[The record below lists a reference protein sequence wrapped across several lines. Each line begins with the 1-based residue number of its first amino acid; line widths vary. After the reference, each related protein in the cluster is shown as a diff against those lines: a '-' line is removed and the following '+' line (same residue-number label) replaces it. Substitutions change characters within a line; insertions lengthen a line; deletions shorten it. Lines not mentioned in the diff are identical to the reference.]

1 LLLSLVG
8 GGGVSGFRVL
18 RRVLVANRGEI
29 AVRVIRTC
37 GRLGI
42 ETVLAV
48 SDADAGSLPARL
60 ADQVIRIGPAPAAA
74 SYLNVDAVT
83 GAAVAAGVDAVHPGY
98 GFLSENARLAR
109 ACAAAGI
116 VFVGPAPETL
126 EAAGDKLA
134 AREHAVAAGLS
145 VLPGGHVLLDAGG
158 TSRMPRPLA
167 PGIPRNGPARTAGSG
182 APAAG
187 ADCGATETDAE
198 NAAAGPGAAA
208 SPAEVAGRVGYPVLV
223 KAAGGGGGRGLR
235 VVRDPAELEHAVA
248 VASAEAEAAFGD
260 PRVYLERYVE
270 RGRHVE
276 VQLLGDGEHVIHL
289 GDRDCSVQRRYQ
301 KLIEEAPAPGLDD
314 GLRERLRAAAVALG
328 ERLRYRGAGTVEFLV
343 DAGSAHASSGE
354 FYFLEVNARIQVE
367 HPVTEAV
374 TGIDI
379 VAEQLALA
387 EGRPLRLK
395 QADVTLAGHAIE
407 VRLNA
412 EDPASDF
419 RPSPGTVTRAVFPA
433 TTFSAGTPSPAAAP
447 PGAEA
452 ADAHAP
458 DADTD
463 TDTDT
468 DTDKDRTPGAGAADG
483 RTGAGDAGHVRVDTH
498 LQAGATVPPYY
509 DSLLAKVIARGTD
522 RAHALAT
529 LRAALDRCAV
539 DGVTTNLALHRALLA
554 DAEFAAGGVD
564 TGYLARWLAHRTPA
578 PDSGG
583 ASTRTAPAQAARTA
597 NHREADAKAVPGE
610 AAPVRDRLDL
620 DPGASELGA
629 SDPGN
634 GANG

>member
-1 LLLSLVG
+1 
-8 GGGVSGFRVL
+8 VSGSRGL

-37 GRLGI
+37 RRLGI
-42 ETVLAV
+42 ETVLTV
-48 SDADAGSLPARL
+48 SAADAGSLPARL
-60 ADQVIRIGPAPAAA
+60 ADEVITIGPAPAAA
-74 SYLNVDAVT
+74 SYLNVDAVVSAAVVT
-83 GAAVAAGVDAVHPGY
+83 GADAVHPGY

-109 ACAAAGI
+109 ACAAAGV
-116 VFVGPAPETL
+116 VFVGPDAEVL
-126 EAAGDKLA
+126 EATGDKLA
-134 AREHAVAAGLS
+134 AREHAVAAGLP
-145 VLPGGHVLLDAGG
+145 VLPGGHV
-158 TSRMPRPLA
+158 T
-167 PGIPRNGPARTAGSG
+167 PGEA
-182 APAAG
+182 
-187 ADCGATETDAE
+187 
-198 NAAAGPGAAA
+198 
-208 SPAEVAGRVGYPVLV
+208 AEVAARIGFPVLV

-235 VVRDPAELEHAVA
+235 VVRDPAELAHAVA

-314 GLRERLRAAAVALG
+314 GLRERLRSAAVALG

-343 DAGSAHASSGE
+343 DADSAGPSGGE

-379 VAEQLALA
+379 VAEQLAVA

-395 QADVTLAGHAIE
+395 QADVILAGHAIE
-407 VRLNA
+407 VRVNA

-433 TTFSAGTPSPAAAP
+433 TTFSPGPPAAS
-447 PGAEA
+447 PGTVA
-452 ADAHAP
+452 AASG
-458 DADTD
+458 T
-463 TDTDT
+463 
-468 DTDKDRTPGAGAADG
+468 TPA
-483 RTGAGDAGHVRVDTH
+483 TGSVRVDTH

-509 DSLLAKVIARGTD
+509 DSLLAKVIAHGAD
-522 RAHALAT
+522 RAHALAA
-529 LRAALDRCAV
+529 LRRALDRCAI
-539 DGVTTNLALHRALLA
+539 DGVTTSLDLHRALLA

-564 TGYLARWLAHRTPA
+564 TGYLARRLAATPE
-578 PDSGG
+578 DYDG
-583 ASTRTAPAQAARTA
+583 
-597 NHREADAKAVPGE
+597 
-610 AAPVRDRLDL
+610 
-620 DPGASELGA
+620 
-629 SDPGN
+629 
-634 GANG
+634 